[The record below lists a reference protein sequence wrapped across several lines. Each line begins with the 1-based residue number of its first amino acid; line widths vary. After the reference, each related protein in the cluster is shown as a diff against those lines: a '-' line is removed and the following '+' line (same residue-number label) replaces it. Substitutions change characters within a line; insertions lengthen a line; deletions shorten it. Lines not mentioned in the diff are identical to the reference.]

1 MSNTSRLT
9 SKGQVTVPKSL
20 RDKYGL
26 QPSSAVEFVDDGRGI
41 RIRPLEGQTPV
52 DRVYGLLRLRLRSD
66 SLVTK
71 LRGR

>member
-26 QPSSAVEFVDDGRGI
+26 HPASEVEFIDDGKGI
-41 RIRPLEGQTPV
+41 RLLPADGRMPV
-52 DRVYGLLRLRLRSD
+52 DRVYGLLRMRMRTDALI
-66 SLVTK
+66 TK

>member
-41 RIRPLEGQTPV
+41 RIRPLAGQTPV

-66 SLVTK
+66 SLLTR